1 MVSAYIKSSQPE
13 IDVPDTDIPSF
24 FFASVKRHAVF
35 TRSESPR
42 PLFIEDT
49 ETVTLAQLESL
60 CTRLASGLYHTAGVR
75 SGNVVAIVLGN
86 TIHYPMIVLSAL
98 MAGAACTL
106 VNPAYTARE
115 IGHQL
120 ADSRATHVV
129 TTMALCSVVEAA
141 IGEHKLPIQQILV
154 TDDNIQTDGMHVK
167 SVFSILSSQEFPRAR
182 VDGASTV
189 ALVPYSSG
197 TTGAA
202 KGVLL
207 SHRNIV
213 ANVLQVAALSESSS
227 EQPSTSAGVL
237 PMFHSFGLLF
247 LCLLMPYKGTAT
259 VVMARFEMQGF
270 LQMVQDHH
278 VTEAMLVPPIITGLI
293 KSPALVQQY
302 DLSSLKTIIAGAAPL
317 SSSAV
322 AEIERVL
329 PQVRVVQGYG
339 MSEASPAL
347 SINPAVGAINP
358 RSVGC
363 LLPNIEAKVVDDA
376 GHVLGQ
382 GETGE
387 LCFRGPNVMLGYAG
401 NAKATREAIDSEG
414 FLHTGDIG
422 HIDSAQH
429 VFITDRKKE
438 LIKFNGFQVAP
449 AELEGLL
456 MQHPQI
462 KDCAVAAVFDEQRQ
476 TEVPR
481 AYLVV
486 ASECSDAEA
495 VGRSVVEWLNAQVA
509 YFKQLRGGFVM
520 LDAIPKSASGKIL
533 RRMLPA

>member
-13 IDVPDTDIPSF
+13 INVPDTDIPSF
-24 FFASVKRHAVF
+24 FFTSVKRHAVF
-35 TRSESPR
+35 TRSKSPR
-42 PLFIEDT
+42 PLFIEGT
-49 ETVTLAQLESL
+49 ESVTLAQLESL

-75 SGNVVAIVLGN
+75 SGNVVAVVLGN

-98 MAGAACTL
+98 MAGASCTL

-120 ADSRATHVV
+120 SDSRATHVV
-129 TTMALCSVVEAA
+129 TTTELCSVVEAA
-141 IGEHKLPIQQILV
+141 IGEHKLPIHQILV
-154 TDDNIQTDGMHVK
+154 TDDAVSQTDRVQ
-167 SVFSILSSQEFPRAR
+167 SVFDMLSSQEFPRAC
-182 VDGASTV
+182 VDSASTV
-189 ALVPYSSG
+189 AFVPYSSG
-197 TTGAA
+197 TTGTA

-213 ANVLQVAALSESSS
+213 ANVLQVAALSSYSS
-227 EQPSTSAGVL
+227 EPGTSAGVL

-247 LCLLMPYKGTAT
+247 LCLLMPYKGTTT
-259 VVMARFEMQGF
+259 VVMPRFEMQGF

-293 KSPALVQQY
+293 KAPQLVQQY
-302 DLSSLKTIIAGAAPL
+302 DLSSLKTIVVGAAPL
-317 SSSAV
+317 SSSSV
-322 AEIERVL
+322 AEMERLL
-329 PQVRVVQGYG
+329 PQVRVEQGYG
-339 MSEASPAL
+339 MSEAGPAL

-358 RSVGC
+358 RSAGC
-363 LLPNIEAKVVDDA
+363 LLPNIEAKVIDDN
-376 GHVLGQ
+376 GRVVGP

-387 LCFRGPNVMLGYAG
+387 LCFRGPNVMLGYLG
-401 NAKATREAIDSEG
+401 NATATRETIDSEG
-414 FLHTGDIG
+414 FLRTGDIG
-422 HIDSAQH
+422 HIDESQH

-462 KDCAVAAVFDEQRQ
+462 KDCAVAAVFDERRQ
-476 TEVPR
+476 TQVPR

-486 ASECSDAEA
+486 ASECSDAQA
-495 VGRSVVEWLNAQVA
+495 VGRRVVEWLNAQVA
-509 YFKQLRGGFVM
+509 YFKQLRGGFVI
-520 LDAIPKSASGKIL
+520 LEAIPKSASGKIL